1 LLAMLVL
8 LGLPVL
14 PSLLM
19 ILMPAGA
26 VGAR

>member
-1 LLAMLVL
+1 MLVL

-19 ILMPAGA
+19 ILVPAGA